1 MIYYTVIISPN
12 AESDLKALKKSEP
25 QAYRKA
31 VSLIKELVEHPRT
44 GRGKP
49 SLKRHGLAGFYA
61 RKITDKHR
69 LVYAIDDGIMTIDV
83 VSAKGHYDDK

>member
-1 MIYYTVIISPN
+1 MYILVFSDK
-12 AESDLKALKKSEP
+12 ARADLKSLKKSEP

-31 VSLIKELVEHPRT
+31 QLLIEELAEHPRT

-49 SLKRHGLAGFYA
+49 QLKKFGLAGLYA

-69 LVYAIDDGIMTIDV
+69 LVYSVDDRIVTVDIL
-83 VSAKGHYDDK
+83 SAKGHYDDK

>member
-1 MIYYTVIISPN
+1 MRYTIIISN
-12 AESDLKALKKSEP
+12 KAKEDLQALKKSEP

-31 VSLIKELVEHPRT
+31 RLLIEELAEHPKI

-49 SLKRHGLAGFYA
+49 QLKRHDLAGLYA

-69 LVYAIDDGIMTIDV
+69 LLYSVDDQTITVDII
-83 VSAKGHYDDK
+83 SAKGHYDDK

>member
-1 MIYYTVIISPN
+1 MYTVIFSLK
-12 AESDLKALKKSEP
+12 AEQDLKALKKSEP
-25 QAYRKA
+25 QAYKKA
-31 VSLIKELVEHPRT
+31 RLLIEELAEHPKT

-49 SLKRHGLAGFYA
+49 ELKKYDLEGFYA

-69 LVYAIDDGIMTIDV
+69 LVYSIDDEIVTVDI

>member
-1 MIYYTVIISPN
+1 MYTIIFSKK
-12 AESDLKALKKSEP
+12 AQEDLKALKKSEP
-25 QAYRKA
+25 QAYEKA
-31 VSLIKELVEHPRT
+31 RLLIEELAEHPKT

-49 SLKRHGLAGFYA
+49 QLKKYDLAGLYA

-69 LVYAIDDGIMTIDV
+69 LVYSIDDEVVTVDI

>member
-1 MIYYTVIISPN
+1 MYTVIFSPK
-12 AESDLKALKKSEP
+12 AEQDLKALKKSEP
-25 QAYRKA
+25 QAYNKA
-31 VSLIKELVEHPRT
+31 RLLIEELVEHPKT

-49 SLKRHGLAGFYA
+49 ELKKYDLAGFYA

-69 LVYAIDDGIMTIDV
+69 LVYSIDDETIIVDI